1 MFEPLSALA
10 VLGFAIGA
18 LGLIV
23 STISKVDEKFQD
35 IRECESRLRS
45 YNWQLEDACM
55 QLKVWHWTW
64 IGKKAFPIETY
75 VHFWG
80 VEGVEAIRAR
90 VDGIT
95 ELSNEIK
102 NLLHQPVISE
112 TGQSL
117 PRSKLKDWHRL
128 IDQYVAEL
136 PSWHYTEHHRVGLV
150 RRIGFTLFQN
160 AVLQEKINRLRSHI
174 EGLRDFTQCT
184 FRLKQQGDLSKKVT
198 STELRRI
205 SDLKAFIDRIS
216 NVGSLLYNSRLP
228 SSRFEWAIEVGPPEA
243 GQTLDLWSEVETMH
257 IDFIVRDTALHV
269 QTKASRVR
277 LCVEE
282 QLAHKKGYLP
292 LMLQRVDEVVLSD
305 GRHQYHSEYDGFF
318 SFLEKPSRRSRPLR
332 KMLTDRIFSGSHRK
346 SFEMERA
353 DLVYGLGHWMVL
365 LWNTPWSCGL
375 CTCGI
380 RYIHLV
386 DARTRH
392 SFLPCP
398 SRSHWSPTCHPP
410 TLAEDRFKL
419 LGVALAEI
427 ALALPISVVVDQV
440 DQEDT
445 GYIVGEE
452 IVGRKRLLGML
463 REKFGRNTITKAV
476 SYCFD
481 PDSANLGRPLR
492 PDHLEQYCQNIVL
505 P

>member
-1 MFEPLSALA
+1 MFEPLSALT
-10 VLGFAIGA
+10 VLGFAIGT

-23 STISKVDEKFQD
+23 STISKVDEKIQE

-45 YNWQLEDACM
+45 YNWQLRDACM
-55 QLKVWHWTW
+55 ELKVWQLTW

-80 VEGVEAIRAR
+80 IEGMKDIQAR

-95 ELSNEIK
+95 ELSSEI
-102 NLLHQPVISE
+102 NALLRRPVSSE

-117 PRSKLKDWHRL
+117 PRPELQDWHRL
-128 IDQYVAEL
+128 IDQDLARL
-136 PSWHYTEHHRVGLV
+136 PPWRHTEHQKASLV
-150 RRIGFTLFQN
+150 RRIGFTLFHN
-160 AVLQEKINRLRSHI
+160 AVLQEKLNRLRSHI
-174 EGLRDFTQCT
+174 EGLRDFTQYT
-184 FRLKQQGDLSKKVT
+184 FRLEQQGDPSKKVT
-198 STELRRI
+198 SAELHRV
-205 SDLKAFIDRIS
+205 SDMKTFIDRIS

-228 SSRFEWAIEVGPPEA
+228 YSRFEWAIEVGPPEA
-243 GQTLDLWSEVETMH
+243 GQTQDLWSEVDTMH

-282 QLAHKKGYLP
+282 QLAQMDGYMP
-292 LMLQRVDEVVLSD
+292 RMIQRVDEVVLSR
-305 GRHQYHSEYDGFF
+305 GRREHYSEYDRFF
-318 SFLEKPSRRSRPLR
+318 SLLEKPSRRSRPLR
-332 KMLTDRIFSGSHRK
+332 KMLTESIFSGSHRK
-346 SFEMERA
+346 SFEVERA

-386 DARTRH
+386 DTRTRH

-398 SRSHWSPTCHPP
+398 SRSHWYPRCHPP

-419 LGVALAEI
+419 LGVVLAEI
-427 ALALPISVVVDQV
+427 ALALPISVVVDQ
-440 DQEDT
+440 EDT
-445 GYIVGEE
+445 SYIIGEE

-476 SYCFD
+476 SYCLD
-481 PDSANLGRPLR
+481 PDGHLLR
-492 PDHLEQYCQNIVL
+492 PDHLEQYSQNIVL